1 MRRDDVDVVAIGQ
14 AGSLTGAGGVFAF
27 RCPTMELVVRPTRL
41 QTREGG
47 NWVVDAPIPMFQ
59 LNARN

>member
-1 MRRDDVDVVAIGQ
+1 M
-14 AGSLTGAGGVFAF
+14 FAF

-59 LNARN
+59 LNALGTDTLPVRRPV